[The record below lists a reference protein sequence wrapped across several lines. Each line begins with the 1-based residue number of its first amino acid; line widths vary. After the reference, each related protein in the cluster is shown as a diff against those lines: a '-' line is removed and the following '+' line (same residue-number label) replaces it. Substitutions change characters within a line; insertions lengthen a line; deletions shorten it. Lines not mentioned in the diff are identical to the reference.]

1 METLTGERPTAPSV
15 AELPP
20 APAARSTL
28 MALLV
33 AMRPPE
39 WIKNLLV
46 FAGLLFSGKLDEGA
60 QVFDAT
66 LTFAAFCAISSAGYL
81 FNDLH
86 DAPFDRQ
93 HPEKR
98 HRPIASGAL
107 PARVAWPAAVALAAI
122 GLGVALLGVSA
133 EVTGFVALYGVT
145 TVAYSLVI
153 KRLVILDVMTIA
165 SLFILRVVAGAVAV
179 EAHASEW
186 LILCTGM
193 LALFL
198 GFTKRRQ
205 EAMSESMPTSSSS
218 VREGAAVDPAQ
229 PGARAA
235 RSQVTRPVLEH
246 YSLPFLD
253 QMVAMVTAAAIISY
267 AIYAVNSPLIGSRM
281 LATLP
286 SVLYGIF
293 RYLYLIYDRQD
304 TRSTAAILSEDPGMI
319 FAGITWVGAA
329 LLMLYAFD

>member
-1 METLTGERPTAPSV
+1 METLTKERAEPTPGSEPA
-15 AELPP
+15 
-20 APAARSTL
+20 APAHRASRSTL
-28 MALLV
+28 PTLLV
-33 AMRPPE
+33 AMRPQE

-46 FAGLLFSGKLDEGA
+46 FAGLLFSGKLDEGP
-60 QVFDAT
+60 QIVDAI

-81 FNDLH
+81 FNDLR
-86 DAPFDRQ
+86 DAPLDRR

-107 PARVAWPAAVALAAI
+107 SPAAAWTSAAALAAI
-122 GLGVALLGVSA
+122 GLVVALLGASA
-133 EVTGFVALYGVT
+133 EVAGLVAVYGVT
-145 TVAYSLVI
+145 TAAYSLIV

-165 SLFILRVVAGAVAV
+165 GLFILRVVAGAVAV

-186 LILCTGM
+186 LLLCTAM

-205 EAMSESMPTSSSS
+205 EAMSEESMPAGSLSTTP
-218 VREGAAVDPAQ
+218 GAA
-229 PGARAA
+229 G
-235 RSQVTRPVLEH
+235 SQATRPVLEH

-253 QMVAMVTAAAIISY
+253 QMVAMVTAAAIMSY

-281 LATLP
+281 LATAP

-293 RYLYLIYDRQD
+293 RYLYLIYDRGD
-304 TRSTAAILSEDPGMI
+304 TRSTAAILTRDPGMI
-319 FAGITWVGAA
+319 FAGATWVGAA
-329 LLMLYAFD
+329 LLMLYVFD

>member
-1 METLTGERPTAPSV
+1 
-15 AELPP
+15 
-20 APAARSTL
+20 

-46 FAGLLFSGKLDEGA
+46 FAGLLFSGKLDQSG
-60 QVFDAT
+60 QVLDAT

-81 FNDLH
+81 FNDHH

-107 PARVAWPAAVALAAI
+107 PASVAWPAAVALAAI
-122 GLGVALLGVSA
+122 GLGIALLGVSA
-133 EVTGFVALYGVT
+133 EVTGFVALYGAT

-205 EAMSESMPTSSSS
+205 EAMSEASMPTRPPS
-218 VREGAAVDPAQ
+218 V
-229 PGARAA
+229 AA
-235 RSQVTRPVLEH
+235 RPATVRAEPNPRAGSPVTRPVLEH

-304 TRSTAAILSEDPGMI
+304 TRSTAAILTEDPGMI